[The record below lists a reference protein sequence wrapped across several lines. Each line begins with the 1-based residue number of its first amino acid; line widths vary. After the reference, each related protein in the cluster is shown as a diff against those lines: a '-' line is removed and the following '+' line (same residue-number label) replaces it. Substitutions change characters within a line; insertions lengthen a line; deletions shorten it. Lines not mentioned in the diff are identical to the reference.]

1 MNIIIFLAISAIIS
15 VQVTAEYSYEDF
27 YSRGTHKDNA
37 GVMRH
42 MHDIFSSYGRQS
54 VFSAKSSSDVLT
66 SPLTSIEESGYFSI
80 LSYTNST
87 CSNSNDLALVG
98 SLLLNTCSRSF
109 DGNYTK
115 VRCVFFLFSNMFINQ
130 CAEHTIFLP
139 SFSKNCSQTVGYAP
153 DTAQGT
159 ITVVTSAYIDANCL
173 NQSGASNKSTYPS
186 TCSTRTDT
194 NFIGFS
200 IVSYQASFT
209 PTLTYPTAN
218 TGIVSQ
224 NYAAGGCAGAPML
237 SSYIRSGLCIAYNIS
252 TTLICSAAEITTA
265 RRNVAT
271 CPKGDDRDSFT
282 KSKPLSSCENDLEY
296 FIAVN
301 TFGKTPAPG
310 SFSSISCQQAFS
322 PTSSGSNFK
331 GGVIDVLFVAIAGSV
346 LLFVLF

>member
-115 VRCVFFLFSNMFINQ
+115 
-130 CAEHTIFLP
+130 TI
-139 SFSKNCSQTVGYAP
+139 GYAP
-153 DTAQGT
+153 DTANDFFE
-159 ITVVTSAYIDANCL
+159 VVTSAYMDANCL

-200 IVSYQASFT
+200 IVSYQASFA
-209 PTLTYPTAN
+209 PTLTYPTTN
-218 TGIVSQ
+218 TGIISQ
-224 NYAAGGCAGAPML
+224 NYAAEGCAGAPML
-237 SSYIRSGLCIAYNIS
+237 SSYIRSGLCLAYNIS
-252 TTLICSAAEITTA
+252 TTLICSAAEISTA

-331 GGVIDVLFVAIAGSV
+331 GGVIDVLFIAIAGCE
-346 LLFVLF
+346 LP